1 MSVTYH
7 SEVIPENA
15 KDEYVEFDN
24 VDFVLQFPNS
34 KIQLNRIRITGEL
47 EVYTDAASTTRV
59 VDPNQI
65 RLDKFCG
72 AHSLFE
78 NISVQMGGQ
87 TIDNILE
94 YPRLVKMVTTA
105 TEHQASMNSSANV
118 CELKQSTDSAAR
130 IVLYGEGVPTQPG
143 GGAPA
148 IRVNPD
154 FSVKPLISLNQALA
168 PNAFMPYAKSGDIR
182 ISVQMNRNQRVFS
195 GEDMSATVNYKVK
208 NLRLQFVSVP
218 DDGMSNDPVPMI
230 RRMSIK
236 QSFFS
241 QFSSISTNMP
251 MAASAVSVSFLEQV
265 DEDDANE
272 LNTRLAKPPNMR
284 EAQFL
289 FNNASNEYISYL
301 LRNPSE
307 MVNRYIDSF
316 RDTGL
321 NALSPRNLQDND
333 GFGLGLYLG
342 DMVDF
347 SRNKFTVQLQMEQ
360 NIPAFIA
367 YLYFHGMISL

>member
-15 KDEYVEFDN
+15 KEEYVEFDN

-47 EVYTDAASTTRV
+47 EVYTDAASTTRLE
-59 VDPNQI
+59 DPEAV

-72 AHSLFE
+72 AHALFE

-130 IVLYGEGVPTQPG
+130 LVLYGEGIPTQPQ
-143 GGAPA
+143 AA
-148 IRVNPD
+148 ILVNPD
-154 FSVKPLISLNQALA
+154 FSVKPLICLNQALQQRA
-168 PNAFMPYAKSGDIR
+168 YMPYSKSGDIR

-195 GEDMSATVNYKVK
+195 GEDMDTAVNYKVK
-208 NLRLQFVSVP
+208 NLRCQFVSVP

-251 MAASAVSVSFLEQV
+251 MAASAVSVSFLEQ
-265 DEDDANE
+265 ANE
-272 LNTRLAKPPNMR
+272 DSPTDTNTQLMKPPNVR

-301 LRNPSE
+301 LRNPAE
-307 MVNRYIDSF
+307 MINRYIDSF

-333 GFGLGLYLG
+333 GYGLGLYLG